1 MWECTYFPKEH
12 LQFDWSSQIAQCKG
26 KGLYANI
33 KIFLAD
39 ELNAYMYKSHLQ
51 LLLGKYYCQ
60 LPLNVGSFRLLRHL
74 QKVRIL
80 TATEYICRQVKIQQD
95 ILYYNLRSVT
105 SSIQN
110 EEQLQLVLIEFLES
124 EPELLCNLFISA
136 LYGKLAIILFYSIL
150 IVFLL

>member
-1 MWECTYFPKEH
+1 MLILKY
-12 LQFDWSSQIAQCKG
+12 
-26 KGLYANI
+26 
-33 KIFLAD
+33 FLAD

-80 TATEYICRQVKIQQD
+80 TATEYICRQVTIQQD

>member
-1 MWECTYFPKEH
+1 MWECTNFPKEH

-33 KIFLAD
+33 KIFFSRWI
-39 ELNAYMYKSHLQ
+39 MYKSHLQ

-80 TATEYICRQVKIQQD
+80 TATEYICRQVTIQQD
-95 ILYYNLRSVT
+95 ILYYNLRSVI